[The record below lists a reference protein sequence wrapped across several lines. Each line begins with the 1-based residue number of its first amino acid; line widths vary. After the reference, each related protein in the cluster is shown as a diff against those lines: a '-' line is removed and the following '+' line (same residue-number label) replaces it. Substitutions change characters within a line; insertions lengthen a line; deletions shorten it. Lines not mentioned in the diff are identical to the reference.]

1 MNTRSEPKQPPNW
14 KVGDK
19 IGGAYTVQKL
29 IKGAMGRYYILN
41 SDKENKK
48 LFVKLPSEFALSS
61 SQMIS
66 YFTAEGRLRLEMG
79 AHPNIVSC
87 YSIKQIEHVPCI
99 FLEYMD
105 GGRLRDWIWEGSCID
120 YRTNLNLAIQFCN
133 GMEFIHSKGI
143 IHSDLKPENVLMT
156 KEGILKINDFNTARR
171 SPNKKLLIEN
181 PLLKRDKLIAGTAGY
196 MSPEHFNDPPNI
208 DERSDIF
215 SFGLCLY
222 EMFCGNKPYDI
233 SYGKPQEAPDPV
245 ILSKDKKFPLK
256 LAKILMKC
264 IQWYPEE
271 RFSSFEEIR
280 NELLIIYS
288 QFFKEESPYTE
299 IDKMK
304 TVEDHLAILE
314 AFVKIGND
322 RISVPSEDRINNQ
335 KPGEQIEEKE
345 IEYASKGIDGS
356 KYSWSPKNNILA
368 YLTGP
373 SIPNCELH
381 TFLNLA
387 PNLWK
392 CMTCGYWAYGLN
404 AGDLANKQAIAIND
418 YSESFKGRK
427 ERRDRCVFGG
437 ITDDANIVKWSPD
450 GQYFSI
456 ISHSGTKIFIVN
468 VESLKPRVVEAD
480 NEIFTDIIWS
490 PSSDKLAIIGYQ
502 KKDGKEHYFS
512 KIASKKNRVTNES
525 PVIYYYNTEGNQDI
539 KKRAIYSGFAWSPA
553 EHQFA
558 VGDNYGFRIYDLDGH
573 LIDEFINHNPCFGTR
588 MLHWSANDIVYII
601 PYNDTRTIFGPFG
614 LCGHFIRRKMGTE
627 LKVIHVSENFGPIAI
642 SANAKRV
649 AFVGYPPVKK
659 IEEKGNSIHDL
670 MLFNLENDSEYV
682 IAKIRMKDFDLYFQE
697 KLKIEWSPDGSKI
710 LLSGNG
716 GLEFVVFDK
725 DIEPSNDHL
734 SRKGI
739 WVINADGSNPNPVAK
754 GIQASW
760 SQDGSMIAFIRE
772 SGDREKKLCVKK
784 I

>member
-1 MNTRSEPKQPPNW
+1 MNTKSETKQPPKW
-14 KVGDK
+14 KVGDVVE
-19 IGGAYTVQKL
+19 GVYTVREL
-29 IKGAMGRYYILN
+29 VKGAMCRYYILTN
-41 SDKENKK
+41 DKENKK
-48 LFVKLPSEFALSS
+48 LFVKLPSEFALTSS
-61 SQMIS
+61 GNLAH
-66 YFTAEGRLRLEMG
+66 FTAEGRLRIEMG
-79 AHPNIVSC
+79 SHPHIVTCYGIKNIES
-87 YSIKQIEHVPCI
+87 VPCI

-105 GGRLRDWIWEGSCID
+105 GGSLRDWILEGWCID
-120 YRTNLNLAIQFCN
+120 YRVNFNLAIQFCH
-133 GMEFIHSKGI
+133 GMEFVHSKGI

-171 SPNKKLLIEN
+171 SPKKKLLIEN
-181 PLLKRDKLIAGTAGY
+181 PLLKNDRIVAGTAGY
-196 MSPEHFNDPPNI
+196 MSPEHFKDPPNI

-233 SYGKPQEAPDPV
+233 NYVKPQEAPDPV
-245 ILSKDKKFPLK
+245 ILSRDVNFPMK
-256 LAKILMKC
+256 LAKVLFKC
-264 IQWYPEE
+264 IQWDPEK
-271 RFSSFEEIR
+271 RFSRFEEIR
-280 NELLIIYS
+280 NELSIIYS
-288 QFFKEESPYTE
+288 ELFKEESPYTKIDKIKAE
-299 IDKMK
+299 IDY
-304 TVEDHLAILE
+304 LATLTIFE
-314 AFVKIGND
+314 NIGND
-322 RISVPSEDRINNQ
+322 RNSVSSVVRKNTQKRGNQ
-335 KPGEQIEEKE
+335 IKEIE
-345 IEYASKGIDGS
+345 IEYASKEIDDS
-356 KYSWSPKNNILA
+356 KYSWSPKNNTLA
-368 YLTGP
+368 YLTGL

-387 PNLWK
+387 LNLWK
-392 CMTCGYWAYGLN
+392 CMSCGYWAY
-404 AGDLANKQAIAIND
+404 ASSFEDLGNKGAIAMAD
-418 YSESFKGRK
+418 LDELFEDRK
-427 ERRDRCVFGG
+427 DWSIKCIFRGVS
-437 ITDDANIVKWSPD
+437 DDSTLIKWSPD
-450 GQYFSI
+450 GQYLSI
-456 ISHSGTKIFIVN
+456 ISHSGTKVFIVDI
-468 VESLKPRVVEAD
+468 ESLEPSIVEGED
-480 NEIFTDIIWS
+480 EIFTDTIWS

-512 KIASKKNRVTNES
+512 RIASKKNWVTIER

-553 EHQFA
+553 GHQFA

-601 PYNDTRTIFGPFG
+601 PYNDTRTILGPFG
-614 LCGHFIRRKMGTE
+614 LCEHFIRRKMGTE

-649 AFVGYPPVKK
+649 VFVGYPPVKK
-659 IEEKGNSIHDL
+659 IEKKGNSIHDL

-716 GLEFVVFDK
+716 DLEFVVFDK

-739 WVINADGSNPNPVAK
+739 WVINADGSNPKPVAK
-754 GIQASW
+754 GTQASW
-760 SQDGSMIAFIRE
+760 SHDGSMIAFIRE
-772 SGDREKKLCVKK
+772 SEDRNKKLCVKK